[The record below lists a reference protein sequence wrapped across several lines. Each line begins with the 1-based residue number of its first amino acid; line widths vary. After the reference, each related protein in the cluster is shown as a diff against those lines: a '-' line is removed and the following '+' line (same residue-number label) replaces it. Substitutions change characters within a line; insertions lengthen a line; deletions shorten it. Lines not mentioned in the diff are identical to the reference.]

1 MSALLPHGH
10 KTKTKFYQ
18 NTQLVHLSLKTQQ
31 KYCSEQSIQLQL
43 TLQSMTALK
52 ETFQIVK
59 HKIIFFPSCDIK
71 NQRACSPFFFGR
83 ISSRLNRKD
92 FSNVSTNE

>member
-1 MSALLPHGH
+1 MSALLPRGH

-59 HKIIFFPSCDIK
+59 HKVIFFPSCDIK

-92 FSNVSTNE
+92 FCNVNTNE

>member
-1 MSALLPHGH
+1 MSALLPRGH

-59 HKIIFFPSCDIK
+59 HEIIFFPSCYIK
-71 NQRACSPFFFGR
+71 NQRACSPFF
-83 ISSRLNRKD
+83 LEEYPLD
-92 FSNVSTNE
+92 